1 MTPRQSGFL
10 VLVKSAITNTKHDLP
25 DGFDIERAFSDAKSH
40 GIVSMIYYGAV
51 NCGLD
56 KKYDIVTKAV
66 PSVYKDIAVCER
78 QSAEVKRLIDA
89 FDAAEIDYMPLKG
102 TRMRGLYPK
111 PEMRKMGDADILI
124 KDTQYEKIRILMP
137 ELSYSQGY
145 VSDHEYAWDKNT
157 LHVELHKRLIPSYNK
172 DYYAYF
178 GDGWQLGK
186 IKSEKGTC
194 YSMTDEDE
202 MIYLFTHFAKHYR
215 DAGIGVR
222 HLVDLWVYRINHP
235 ELDESYICEELKKL
249 QLCEFYENILK
260 TLEVWFNGRESD
272 DKTDF
277 ITEVIFT
284 SGEFGR
290 SEAGMASAALKEM
303 KDGSSALEV
312 KVKRIGGAIFVRYDL
327 MKDIYPV
334 LKKAPVLLPV
344 MWVVHFAKRLAK
356 RKNVVARV
364 KKRLDVDTQ
373 KADKY
378 QKTLNYVGL
387 DFNFSS
393 D

>member
-1 MTPRQSGFL
+1 MTPQQSGFL
-10 VLVKSAITNTKHDLP
+10 VLIKSAITNTEYSLP
-25 DGFDIERAFSDAKSH
+25 NGFDIGKAFSDAKSH
-40 GIVSMIYYGAV
+40 GIVSMVYYGAV

-56 KKYDIVTKAV
+56 KQYDIVKNAV
-66 PSVYKDIAVCER
+66 PSVYKDIAVCEM
-78 QSAEVKRLIDA
+78 QSAEVKRLMDA
-89 FDAAEIDYMPLKG
+89 FDVAGIEYMPLKG

-111 PEMRKMGDADILI
+111 PEMRRMGDADILI
-124 KDTQYEKIRILMP
+124 KEAQYEKILTLMP

-186 IKSEKGTC
+186 IKSQNGTC

-222 HLVDLWVYRINHP
+222 HLVDLWVYRINHLG
-235 ELDESYICEELKKL
+235 LDENYICGELKKL
-249 QLCEFYENILK
+249 QLCEFYKNILL
-260 TLEVWFNGRESD
+260 TLEVWFDGRASD

-284 SGEFGR
+284 SGEFGK
-290 SEAGMASAALKEM
+290 SEAGMASAVLKEM
-303 KDGSSALEV
+303 KDGSSELGV
-312 KVKRIGGAIFVRYDL
+312 KVKRIGGAIFVKYDL

-344 MWVVHFAKRLAK
+344 MWCVHFVKRLAK
-356 RKNVVARV
+356 RKNVLGRL

-373 KADKY
+373 KADEY
-378 QKTLNYVGL
+378 QATLNYVGL
-387 DFNFSS
+387 DFNFPSE
-393 D
+393 